1 MKHRHRSCGARC
13 RLPVAGARRPHLAH
27 EASRPDR
34 TRAFDLLTTRPRG
47 SDHVYATRSGQRHTS
62 RKKHLS
68 FSRAALGALTRL
80 RSTSL
85 NASLKL
91 CSVVEV
97 VVVVRRGA
105 GGRGS
110 EAARRRGA
118 ASGGGESSSDAT
130 LRELEVVAEAA
141 RLLQGC
147 EGGCRSGDVWV
158 SNSSEGKG
166 EGTRRQDNAEVAGS
180 RPAESSYSERTSRTC
195 GCRCPRPSGARTSS
209 PPRSGRS

>member
-1 MKHRHRSCGARC
+1 MRADLTWHTKHHDQIARVRSTFS
-13 RLPVAGARRPHLAH
+13 RRAH
-27 EASRPDR
+27 
-34 TRAFDLLTTRPRG
+34 G

-85 NASLKL
+85 NASLKR

-97 VVVVRRGA
+97 VVVFRRGA
-105 GGRGS
+105 RGRGS

-118 ASGGGESSSDAT
+118 ASGGGESSTDAT

-141 RLLQGC
+141 RLQLLIVQ
-147 EGGCRSGDVWV
+147 
-158 SNSSEGKG
+158 KQK
-166 EGTRRQDNAEVAGS
+166 TI
-180 RPAESSYSERTSRTC
+180 
-195 GCRCPRPSGARTSS
+195 
-209 PPRSGRS
+209 